1 MALALATTFVSSD
14 GRKLA
19 STAQSDRPN
28 SPFHFINFHTMKPS
42 IFSTTLT
49 LTLLCLFT
57 LSANAQ
63 WQINGTNI
71 NNTNS
76 GKVGIG
82 LGNTGI
88 PAFKLHVVGDRI
100 RLGNNLLP
108 TAKTI
113 DMRVDGAQADITA
126 NNASLQIGSNTG
138 NTIIQELSG
147 RVGVGTSVPAYKMHV
162 VGDRIRLGSSKLS
175 TAKTIDLRTDGTAVD
190 IMASNANLFL
200 SSNTGNTIIQGFGR
214 RVGIGT
220 GNPLAELHVEGTES
234 DGVNAT
240 VRIGN
245 GPQTMLLDGNEMDV
259 ISNQNLHLQHNS
271 AGNVFMVRG
280 GGSVGIG
287 VTTDPT
293 AKLHVGGDL
302 RCFNLFT
309 NSDRRYKTGIRTF
322 EGALDK
328 LLAMRGTRYDFA
340 AEQLPEGYAAGKQ
353 VGFIAQEMKEVMPE
367 LVKEDAEG
375 MMSVNYIGVIPVL
388 VEALKEQ
395 HEVIEEKETRIAA
408 LEAQNTEL
416 KDRLARIEAALGL
429 AAADRQQVTEK
440 PAAVTA
446 TVSPNPT
453 SGQVTVSLNNTTSA
467 RSVTVK
473 ILDSTGREVA
483 SRSAAGESILQ
494 FDLSQLPAGTYVAQ
508 VMADGKMVSANKI
521 QLVK

>member
-1 MALALATTFVSSD
+1 M
-14 GRKLA
+14 K
-19 STAQSDRPN
+19 ST
-28 SPFHFINFHTMKPS
+28 
-42 IFSTTLT
+42 IFSSTLT

-57 LSANAQ
+57 LNADAQ
-63 WQINGTNI
+63 WLINGTNI

-82 LGNTGI
+82 IGNTGI

-100 RLGNNLLP
+100 RLGNSLLS

-147 RVGVGTSVPAYKMHV
+147 RVGVGTNAPAVKMHV
-162 VGDRIRLGSSKLS
+162 VGDRIRLGSSTAS
-175 TAKTIDLRTDGTAVD
+175 TAKTIDLRTDGSAVD

-200 SSNTGNTIIQGFGR
+200 GSNTGNTIIQGFGR
-214 RVGIGT
+214 KVGIGT
-220 GNPLAELHVEGTES
+220 GAPSAELHVEGSEN
-234 DGVNAT
+234 DGVTAT
-240 VRIGN
+240 VKITSNTGS
-245 GPQTMLLDGNEMDV
+245 MLLDGNEIDV
-259 ISNQNLHLQHNS
+259 VGQSLHLQNNS
-271 AGNVFMVRG
+271 TGNLFMVNG

-287 VTTDPT
+287 VGTPT
-293 AKLHVGGDL
+293 AKLHVAGDL

-309 NSDRRYKTGIRTF
+309 NSDRRYKTGIRTV
-322 EGALDK
+322 ESALDK
-328 LLAMRGTRYDFA
+328 VLAMRGTSYDFA
-340 AEQLPEGYAAGKQ
+340 AEQIPADYKAGKQ
-353 VGFIAQEMKEVMPE
+353 VGFIAQEMQAVMPE
-367 LVKEDAEG
+367 LVKEDSEG

-429 AAADRQQVTEK
+429 AAADRQQPAEK
-440 PAAVTA
+440 SAAVTA

-453 SGQVTVSLNNTTSA
+453 SGQVTIGLSNTASA
-467 RSVTVK
+467 KSVVVK

-483 SRSAAGESILQ
+483 SRNAAGESSLQ
-494 FDLSQLPAGTYVAQ
+494 FDLSQLPAGVYVAQ
-508 VMADGKMVSANKI
+508 VVADGKMVSANKV

>member
-1 MALALATTFVSSD
+1 
-14 GRKLA
+14 
-19 STAQSDRPN
+19 
-28 SPFHFINFHTMKPS
+28 MKS
-42 IFSTTLT
+42 FIFSVSITF
-49 LTLLCLFT
+49 LLSLFT
-57 LSANAQ
+57 LNVQAQ
-63 WQINGTNI
+63 WLINGTNI
-71 NNTNS
+71 NNTNA

-82 LGNTGI
+82 LGNTGT

-100 RLGNNLLP
+100 RLGNNLLS

-147 RVGVGTSVPAYKMHV
+147 RVGVGTNAPVYKMHV
-162 VGDRIRLGSSKLS
+162 VGDRIRLGSSNLS

-200 SSNTGNTIIQGFGR
+200 GSNTGNTIIQGFGR

-220 GNPLAELHVEGTES
+220 GAPGAELHVEGTENNGS
-234 DGVNAT
+234 SGT
-240 VRIGN
+240 VKITN
-245 GPQTMLLDGNEMDV
+245 GTTDMLLDGNEIDEANDG
-259 ISNQNLHLQHNS
+259 SLFLQNNS
-271 AGNVFMVRG
+271 KGNLYLANG
-280 GGSVGIG
+280 GGSVGVGIT
-287 VTTDPT
+287 VPT

-302 RCFNLFT
+302 RCFNIFT

-322 EGALDK
+322 EGALSK
-328 LLAMRGTRYDFA
+328 VLAMRGTRYEFA
-340 AEQLPEGYAAGKQ
+340 ADQVPADYTAGKQ

-416 KDRLARIEAALGL
+416 KDRLARIEAALGI
-429 AAADRQQVTEK
+429 AADRQQPTQK
-440 PAAVTA
+440 AASVTA

-453 SGQVTVSLNNTTSA
+453 SGMVTIQLNNTTSA
-467 RSVTVK
+467 KSVIVK
-473 ILDSTGREVA
+473 IMDSTGREVA
-483 SRSAAGESILQ
+483 SRSAAGESSLLM
-494 FDLSQLPAGTYVAQ
+494 DLSQFPAGVYVAQ
-508 VMADGKMVSANKI
+508 VMADGKMVSANKL